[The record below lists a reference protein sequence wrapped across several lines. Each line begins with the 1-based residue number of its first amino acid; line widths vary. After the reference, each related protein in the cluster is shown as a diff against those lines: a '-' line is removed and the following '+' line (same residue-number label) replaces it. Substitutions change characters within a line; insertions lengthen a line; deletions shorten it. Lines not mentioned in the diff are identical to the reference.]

1 MAYWDKEELD
11 KMTCGEVALQVFA
24 AEKELA
30 EAAEVRAEACRK
42 LAAARDVLDAA
53 NEKVNQASQ
62 VEKYCNDEYKALK
75 KYLNDRLAY
84 K

>member
-1 MAYWDKEELD
+1 MDFWKKEELD
-11 KMTCGEVALQVFA
+11 RMTCGEIALEVFR
-24 AEKELA
+24 AEKELS

-53 NEKVNQASQ
+53 NEKVNQATH
-62 VEKYCNDEYKALK
+62 VEDYCSKEYKALK